1 MIECKYEFKF
11 YVDAKGEE
19 LCIVTAKNTYWYL
32 RWYVLYLPSIE
43 TFVSISGTN
52 RLELFCKDH
61 SDTVHIVSGNVV
73 GLILPFIQYK
83 RLHITD
89 VAQRIAHV
97 IYSYPDRVCRFEEN
111 LSHLFNKYSEEW
123 AIYNNL
129 EMILDRGLYRIPYYG
144 TYKVSTKAYEVEY
157 G

>member
-1 MIECKYEFKF
+1 MFEYKYESKF

-19 LCIVTAKNTYWYL
+19 LCVVTAKNTYQYL

-43 TFVSISGTN
+43 TFAYISGTN
-52 RLELFCKDH
+52 RLELLYKD
-61 SDTVHIVSGNVV
+61 SNDMVHIVSGNVT
-73 GLILPFIQYK
+73 GLILPYIQYK
-83 RLHITD
+83 SLPITA
-89 VAQRIAHV
+89 VSQRIAQV

-111 LSHLFNKYSEEW
+111 LLHLFNKYSE
-123 AIYNNL
+123 ARAVYNNI
-129 EMILDRGLYRIPYYG
+129 EMILDRVLYRIPYD